1 MDVGEED
8 EGMTSLG
15 IEMVGGFGVTNLCSD
30 RLTFN
35 SRVKAL
41 PVIS

>member
-15 IEMVGGFGVTNLCSD
+15 IEMVGGFGVTNLCS
-30 RLTFN
+30 LF

-41 PVIS
+41 PVIR